1 MKWLFGLLLLAS
13 LVFFA
18 FMQWGGTWTDE
29 GKNLQPQPVF
39 NAEKIKLLQ
48 TAASSSVAPSPPVS
62 LPLVVTP
69 SVSLPAPAQSA
80 AQSACMEWGEF
91 SGSDLARATAVL
103 ADLKLGDK
111 LAQRQVEHVS
121 GYWVYI
127 PPLPTRVEVD
137 RKIAQLKARGVT
149 EYFVVQE
156 AGPAHNAI
164 SLGIFKSA
172 DAAQKFLQNLM
183 QKGVKSARV
192 GERMSKLSLTVFVL
206 NNLDAGTATKVTELQ
221 KEFAT
226 SELKAVACNN

>member
-1 MKWLFGLLLLAS
+1 
-13 LVFFA
+13 
-18 FMQWGGTWTDE
+18 
-29 GKNLQPQPVF
+29 
-39 NAEKIKLLQ
+39 
-48 TAASSSVAPSPPVS
+48 
-62 LPLVVTP
+62 
-69 SVSLPAPAQSA
+69 
-80 AQSACMEWGEF
+80 MEWGEF